1 MSDIQLALDFIDKNV
16 HEFGITGSVVLAGE
30 NDGSGILHVA
40 FDEWYHKN
48 EGKFRYKKLWIVRI
62 LFKTLFSNFK
72 INYNNHFKFKKLIK
86 LDVNFLN
93 YDNLLHL

>member
-48 EGKFRYKKLWIVRI
+48 EGKFRYQKL
-62 LFKTLFSNFK
+62 
-72 INYNNHFKFKKLIK
+72 
-86 LDVNFLN
+86 
-93 YDNLLHL
+93 